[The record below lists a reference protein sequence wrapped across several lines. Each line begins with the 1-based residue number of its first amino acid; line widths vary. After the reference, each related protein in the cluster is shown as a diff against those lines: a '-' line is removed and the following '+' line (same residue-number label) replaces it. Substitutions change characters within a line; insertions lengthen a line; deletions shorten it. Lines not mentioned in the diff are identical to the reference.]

1 MYFER
6 KYKLM
11 VWGASIAVAL
21 ALFILTIVQGV
32 YVPTAKY
39 MIPIEQNVNNIF
51 AVALL
56 IAIFPS
62 SLIELTN
69 SIWLR
74 QVDKNIPRLLMD
86 VTESVRS
93 GLSLFDA
100 LEIATTKDYG
110 PITEHLE
117 DALVRFNLTSDF
129 EGALN
134 WLGEKL
140 VRKNAKRLVTILMEA
155 YETGGRMIQVLETS
169 VDMFTGISEY
179 KDEKESQMTPY
190 ILLVYVGT
198 IIFLGISF
206 TILNQFLTPLMKTGE
221 DPLVAQAGIVRFID
235 INYYKAILYWA
246 GVMEGLLGGFVAGK
260 IRDNRIG
267 GGLIHSV
274 ILLLITIVFFNVVSV

>member
-1 MYFER
+1 MYFEKR
-6 KYKLM
+6 LKLM
-11 VWGASIAVAL
+11 VWGVSITVAL
-21 ALFILTIVQGV
+21 ALFALTIIQGI
-32 YVPTAKY
+32 YVPTTKY
-39 MIPIEQNVNNIF
+39 MIPITQKVNN
-51 AVALL
+51 VYALAIL

-62 SLIELTN
+62 AIIELNN

-100 LEIATTKDYG
+100 LEMASVKDYG
-110 PITEHLE
+110 PISDHLE
-117 DALVRFNLTSDF
+117 GALVRFNLTSDF
-129 EGALN
+129 EGALH

-169 VDMFTGISEY
+169 VGMFTGISEY

-206 TILNQFLTPLMKTGE
+206 TILNQFLAPLMATAE
-221 DPLVAQAGIVRFID
+221 DPMVAQSGIVQFID
-235 INYYKAILYWA
+235 INYYKAILFWA
-246 GVMEGLLGGFVAGK
+246 GVLEGLLGGFVAGK

-274 ILLLITIVFFNVVSV
+274 ILLLITIVFFNIVTV

>member
-11 VWGASIAVAL
+11 VLGVSIAVAA
-21 ALFILTIVQGV
+21 ALFSLMIIQGV
-32 YVPTAKY
+32 YVPTSKY
-39 MIPIEQNVNNIF
+39 MIPIDQKINNIF
-51 AVALL
+51 AVAIL
-56 IAIFPS
+56 IAIFPT
-62 SLIELTN
+62 SLIELNN

-117 DALVRFNLTSDF
+117 DALVRFNLTADF
-129 EGALN
+129 EGALS

-140 VRKNAKRLVTILMEA
+140 VRKNARRLVTILMEA

-169 VDMFTGISEY
+169 VEMFTGISEY

-206 TILNQFLTPLMKTGE
+206 TILNQFLAPLMRTAE
-221 DPLVAQAGIVRFID
+221 DPMVAQAGIVRFID
-235 INYYKAILYWA
+235 INYYQAILYWA
-246 GVMEGLLGGFVAGK
+246 GIMEGLLGGFVAGK
-260 IRDNRIG
+260 IRDNRVG

-274 ILLLITIVFFNVVSV
+274 ILLLITIAFFNIITV

>member
-11 VWGASIAVAL
+11 VWGASAAVAVAL
-21 ALFILTIVQGV
+21 FSLMIIQGF

-39 MIPIEQNVNNIF
+39 MIPTDQKTNNIF
-51 AVALL
+51 AVAIL

-62 SLIELTN
+62 SLIELNN
-69 SIWLR
+69 SMWLR

-117 DALVRFNLTSDF
+117 DALVRFNLTADF

-140 VRKNAKRLVTILMEA
+140 VRKNARRLVTILMEA

-169 VDMFTGISEY
+169 VEMFTGIAEY

-198 IIFLGISF
+198 LIFLGISF
-206 TILNQFLTPLMKTGE
+206 TILNQFLAPLMRTVE
-221 DPLVAQAGIVRFID
+221 DPMVAQSGIVQFID
-235 INYYKAILYWA
+235 INYYQAILYWA

-274 ILLLITIVFFNVVSV
+274 ILLILTIAFFNVINV